1 MALTFN
7 TRQAFQK
14 LLQRG
19 LPEPA
24 AEGIVEVVEEATDS
38 VVTNDVLRAEFAISR
53 AEMRAQMADFRA
65 EVYRALWIQGAGIV
79 AILGVIVGVA
89 NALD

>member
-7 TRQAFQK
+7 SREAFQK
-14 LLQRG
+14 LVGRG

-24 AEGIVEVVEEATDS
+24 ADGIVEVVEEATS
-38 VVTNDVLRAEFAISR
+38 PLVTRDILH
-53 AEMRAQMADFRA
+53 AEMAQMRSDM
-65 EVYRALWIQGAGIV
+65 YRALWTFGMGIV
-79 AILGVIVGVA
+79 AANAGVAVAVVTVA

>member
-1 MALTFN
+1 MALTFD
-7 TRQAFQK
+7 TRRAFQK

-24 AEGIVEVVEEATDS
+24 ADGIVEVIEEATS
-38 VVTNDVLRAEFAISR
+38 PPVTRDILRAEM
-53 AEMRAQMADFRA
+53 AEMRADMW
-65 EVYRALWIQGAGIV
+65 RALYTAV
-79 AILGVIVGVA
+79 ATVVGVMIAVAAVSLTVA

>member
-1 MALTFN
+1 MALTFDA
-7 TRQAFQK
+7 RRAFQK

-24 AEGIVEVVEEATDS
+24 ADGIVEVVEEATS
-38 VVTNDVLRAEFAISR
+38 PLVTRDILRAEM
-53 AEMRAQMADFRA
+53 AEMRADMW
-65 EVYRALWIQGAGIV
+65 RALYTAV
-79 AILGVIVGVA
+79 ATVVGVMIAVAAVSLTVA

>member
-1 MALTFN
+1 MALTFD
-7 TRQAFQK
+7 TRRAFQK

-24 AEGIVEVVEEATDS
+24 ADGIVEVIEEATS
-38 VVTNDVLRAEFAISR
+38 PLVTRDILRAEM
-53 AEMRAQMADFRA
+53 AEMRADMW
-65 EVYRALWIQGAGIV
+65 RALYTAV
-79 AILGVIVGVA
+79 ATVVGVMIAVAAVSLTVA

>member
-1 MALTFN
+1 MALTFD
-7 TRQAFQK
+7 TRRAFQK

-24 AEGIVEVVEEATDS
+24 ADGIVAVIEEATS
-38 VVTNDVLRAEFAISR
+38 PLVTRDILRAEM
-53 AEMRAQMADFRA
+53 AEMRADMW
-65 EVYRALWIQGAGIV
+65 RALYTAV
-79 AILGVIVGVA
+79 ATVVGVMIAVAAVSLTVA

>member
-1 MALTFN
+1 MCYDTDAMALTFD
-7 TRQAFQK
+7 TRKAFQK

-24 AEGIVEVVEEATDS
+24 ADGIVEVIEEATS
-38 VVTNDVLRAEFAISR
+38 PLVTRDILRAEM
-53 AEMRAQMADFRA
+53 AEMRADMW
-65 EVYRALWIQGAGIV
+65 RALYTAV
-79 AILGVIVGVA
+79 ATVVGVMIAVAAVSLTVA